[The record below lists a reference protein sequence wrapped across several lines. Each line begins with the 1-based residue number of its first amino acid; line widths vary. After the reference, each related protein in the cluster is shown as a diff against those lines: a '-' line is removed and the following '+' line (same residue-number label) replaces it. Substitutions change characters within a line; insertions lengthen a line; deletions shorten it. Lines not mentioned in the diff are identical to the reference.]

1 VDVGK
6 ILEALAKPEGI
17 IAFLVLIAPG
27 FVAIRTI
34 ELRISGEQRKASD
47 AIIDIL
53 LFSIV
58 TDLIWGVILH
68 AFRIEQWTSLSLWLL
83 LPGLIA
89 FVFLTPIGLVF
100 AYVAGRKM
108 LARPGVAMDMEP
120 KPWGWV
126 FNEYLQEPVQIVLTL
141 TDGRRVG
148 GLWQDPSYASGYPA
162 DEQIF
167 FSEVYS
173 VDGATGELIAP
184 IPHHRGILVDKTIIE
199 YVEFFDADR
208 PFAQPKAASA
218 KEPKP

>member
-1 VDVGK
+1 VDFGK
-6 ILEALAKPEGI
+6 LLEALTKPEGI

-27 FVAIRTI
+27 FIAIRTI

-58 TDLIWGVILH
+58 TDLIWGVILRT
-68 AFRIEQWTSLSLWLL
+68 AGVQQWTALPLWILV
-83 LPGLIA
+83 PGLIA
-89 FVFLTPIGLVF
+89 FVFATPIGLVF
-100 AYVAGRKM
+100 AYVYLRKM
-108 LARPGVAMDMEP
+108 LARPGIAMDMEP

-141 TDGRRVG
+141 KDGKRVG

-173 VDGATGELIAP
+173 VDETGALIAR
-184 IPHHRGILVDKTIIE
+184 IPHHRGILVDKTIVD
-199 YVEFFDADR
+199 YVEFFDTAR
-208 PFAQPKAASA
+208 PMAEPKATPAD
-218 KEPKP
+218 EPKT